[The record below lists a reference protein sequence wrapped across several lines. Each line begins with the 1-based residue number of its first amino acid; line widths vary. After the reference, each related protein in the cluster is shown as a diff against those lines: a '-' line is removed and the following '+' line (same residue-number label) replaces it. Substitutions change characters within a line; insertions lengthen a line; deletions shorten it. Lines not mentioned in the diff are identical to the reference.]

1 MARAS
6 SRERQQVSSPVAAT
20 TGDVSALPHPC
31 MILGN
36 FYASKKIMAHD
47 TIKKIWHYTRFS
59 QTN

>member
-1 MARAS
+1 
-6 SRERQQVSSPVAAT
+6 
-20 TGDVSALPHPC
+20 